1 MTARLLAVAM
11 ILAALIPHRATAA
24 GLTVHVQA
32 LVLIVL
38 LAAAAG
44 GLMFAFRGGIA
55 WRWASWPTAS

>member
-1 MTARLLAVAM
+1 MTARLLALVM

-44 GLMFAFRGGIA
+44 GLVFAFRPSGRPCH
-55 WRWASWPTAS
+55 WRWV